1 MIRYLAI
8 VAILLGI
15 ASPAIAQQPP
25 HRSRTP
31 ITPADARP
39 LVGADADADGDADA
53 LDEEGLDGLSSL
65 LEESVVTSASR
76 GAERAS
82 AAPAAIFTITAAELR
97 IYAIRT
103 IDEALAFLGIGV
115 QTSRIRDFAGGGDI
129 GAQGLMLRD
138 SGRHV
143 LVLLDGHV
151 MNAQDT
157 GGVTVHEGLG
167 VPLEA
172 IDHLEVV
179 LGAGSVM
186 YGSNAMLAVVHIF
199 TRRASDDPGLHV
211 TAELG
216 FMPPTAENG
225 QPTTPSAAGDR
236 AGFRYRLGLGF
247 AHAFR
252 LLGSDAEITV
262 RAEWLQELSNSYR
275 VPLLDSGALERRPG
289 ETTWGGAAHHALEA
303 PSIVAA
309 LRVGQFKLQVQANE
323 YTREMPLVGTFN
335 DPAALEQ
342 RRNLRFDLR
351 HSALIGP
358 HVSLTTRIYGGLN
371 DWSESSVWISPYW
384 CAPGQIDGC
393 TFTARSRGRS
403 VGLEQQLAVDWDL
416 DGALVTTVGY
426 DVRGRDATARPSDDA
441 DLLTGAPPSAT
452 RLPYSHTVSALGA
465 VFVQQVWQPLDWLVI
480 NGGARLD
487 VDSLFGARVS
497 PRLAVVLAPRDG
509 TSIRLSYA
517 EAFRAPSAY
526 ELSESDFTY
535 RVRAPGLRPEVAR
548 TAEIEWQQRA
558 GWASFSLRSFVSF
571 YDSFIDTRLATASE
585 YASARASGE
594 LASTAEPEFA
604 VRWDNLG
611 ALRSVGGSLTFTLRP
626 AKGLV
631 FGGSV
636 TLADTRRDG
645 LTIPLTPL
653 WIGNARI
660 AYTFVPDGATI
671 ALVGAFSGRRT
682 AFADFETLTTHKAS
696 EQLDLRASFTSPL
709 PAVRGLHLRVAFS
722 YSVNPLLPYLLDA
735 PSPSAPDATT
745 VLTPTPSSFLGFV
758 GLQYDLPL

>member
-1 MIRYLAI
+1 MTRYLVLAT
-8 VAILLGI
+8 VLLGI
-15 ASPAIAQQPP
+15 ASPAIAQQSP

-31 ITPADARP
+31 ITPAAAQPTVD
-39 LVGADADADGDADA
+39 ADADADA
-53 LDEEGLDGLSSL
+53 LDAEGLDGLSSL
-65 LEESVVTSASR
+65 LEESVVTTASR
-76 GAERAS
+76 GAERIS
-82 AAPAAIFTITAAELR
+82 AAPAAIFTITASELR
-97 IYAIRT
+97 IYGIRT

-115 QTSRIRDFAGGGDI
+115 QTSRVRDYGGSGDL

-157 GGVTVHEGLG
+157 GSVTVHEGLG

-275 VPLLDSGALERRPG
+275 VPLLDDVSLELRPG
-289 ETTWGGAAHHALEA
+289 ETRWGGAARHALEA
-303 PSIVAA
+303 PSVVAA

-323 YTREMPLVGTFN
+323 YTREMPFVGTFN

-351 HSALIGP
+351 HSALLGP
-358 HVSLTTRIYGGLN
+358 HVSLTTRFYGGLS

-403 VGLEQQLAVDWDL
+403 AGLEQQLAVDWNL
-416 DGALVTTVGY
+416 DGALVTTLGY
-426 DVRGRDATARPSDDA
+426 DIRGRDATARPADYT
-441 DLLTGAPPSAT
+441 DLLTNALPNT
-452 RLPYSHTVSALGA
+452 RTPYSHTVSALGA
-465 VFVQQVWQPLDWLVI
+465 VFAQQVWQPLDGLVI

-487 VDSLFGARVS
+487 IDSLFGARVS
-497 PRLAVVLAPRDG
+497 PRIAVVLAPQEG
-509 TSIRLSYA
+509 MSIRLSYA

-526 ELSESDFTY
+526 ELKESDPTY
-535 RVRAPGLRPEVAR
+535 RASAPGLTPEVAR
-548 TAEIEWQQRA
+548 TAELEWQQRV
-558 GWASFSLRSFVSF
+558 GWASFSLRSFVAF
-571 YDSFIDTRLATASE
+571 YERFIDTRLATDSE
-585 YASARASGE
+585 YEAALASGE
-594 LASTAEPEFA
+594 LGSSAEPDYV

-611 ALRSVGGSLTFTLRP
+611 TLRTVGGSLTFTLRP
-626 AKGLV
+626 TKGLV

-636 TLADTRRDG
+636 TIADTRRDG
-645 LTIPLTPL
+645 ATIPLTPL
-653 WIGNARI
+653 WIGNARV

-671 ALVGAFSGRRT
+671 ALVSTFGGRRI
-682 AFADFETLTTHKAS
+682 ASADFETLATHEAS

-709 PAVRGLHLRVAFS
+709 PGVRGLQLRVAFS

-735 PSPSAPDATT
+735 PNPTVPDAPTA
-745 VLTPTPSSFLGFV
+745 LTPTSSSFLGFV
-758 GLQYDLPL
+758 GLQYDLAL

>member
-1 MIRYLAI
+1 MTRYLALA
-8 VAILLGI
+8 VLLGV
-15 ASPAIAQQPP
+15 ASPALAQQPP
-25 HRSRTP
+25 PQGSRTS
-31 ITPADARP
+31 ITPVDARST
-39 LVGADADADGDADA
+39 LDADAHENAESH
-53 LDEEGLDGLSSL
+53 DEEGLDGLSSL
-65 LEESVVTSASR
+65 LEESVVTTASR
-76 GAERAS
+76 GAERTS

-97 IYAIRT
+97 TYGIRT

-115 QTSRIRDFAGGGDI
+115 QTSRIRDYPGGGDL
-129 GAQGLMLRD
+129 GAQGLLLRD

-157 GGVTVHEGLG
+157 GSVTVHEGLG

-199 TRRASDDPGLHV
+199 TRRAADDPGVHV
-211 TAELG
+211 TAEFGL
-216 FMPPTAENG
+216 MPPTAVDG

-252 LLGSDAEITV
+252 LLGSDAEVTV
-262 RAEWLQELSNSYR
+262 RAEWLQEFSNSYR
-275 VPLLDSGALERRPG
+275 VPLFTGNVVQVRPG
-289 ETTWGGAAHHALEA
+289 ESTWGGASHHALEA

-323 YTREMPLVGTFN
+323 YTREMPHVGTFN

-351 HSALIGP
+351 HAALLSP
-358 HVSLTTRIYGGLN
+358 HLALTTRFYGGLT
-371 DWSESSVWISPYW
+371 DWSESSVWIAPYW

-403 VGLEQQLAVDWDL
+403 AGVEQQLAVDWNL
-416 DGALVTTVGY
+416 DGTVVTTLGY
-426 DVRGRDATARPSDDA
+426 DLRGRDATSRPA
-441 DLLTGAPPSAT
+441 DYTDLITNAPSTT
-452 RLPYSHTVSALGA
+452 RTPYSHTVSALGA
-465 VFVQQVWQPLDWLVI
+465 VFAQQVWQPLDGLVI

-487 VDSLFGARVS
+487 IDSLFGARVS
-497 PRLAVVLAPRDG
+497 PRLAVVLVPEEG

-517 EAFRAPSAY
+517 EAFRAPTAY
-526 ELSESDFTY
+526 ELNESDATY
-535 RVRAPGLRPEVAR
+535 RVSAPGLRAEVAR

-571 YDSFIDTRLATASE
+571 YERFIDTRLATASE
-585 YASARASGE
+585 YAAGLANGEIAS
-594 LASTAEPEFA
+594 SAEPDYV

-611 ALRSVGGSLTFTLRP
+611 TLRSVGGSLAFTLRP
-626 AKGLV
+626 TKGLV
-631 FGGSV
+631 VGGSL

-645 LTIPLTPL
+645 EVIPLTPL
-653 WIGNARI
+653 WIGNARA

-671 ALVGAFSGRRT
+671 ALVSAFSGRRIAT
-682 AFADFETLTTHKAS
+682 ADFETLATHEAG

-709 PAVRGLHLRVAFS
+709 PGVRGLKLRVAFS
-722 YSVNPLLPYLLDA
+722 YSVNPFLPYLLDA
-735 PSPSAPDATT
+735 PNPTEPDAPT
-745 VLTPTPSSFLGFV
+745 VLTPTSSSFLGFV
-758 GLQYDLPL
+758 GVQYDLPL